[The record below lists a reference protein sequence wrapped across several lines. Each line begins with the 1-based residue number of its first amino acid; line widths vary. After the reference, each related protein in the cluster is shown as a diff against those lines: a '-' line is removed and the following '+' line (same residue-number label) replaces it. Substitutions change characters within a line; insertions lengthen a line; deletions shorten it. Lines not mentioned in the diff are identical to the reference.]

1 MSFQTIRRPAPPV
14 PPAPP
19 ALNAQQAAAAVH
31 DDRPLLVVAG
41 AGTGK
46 TAMLAARVA
55 HLVAAGADPQRLLL
69 ITFSRRAAQ
78 MLERRAGQM
87 LLQTLGRPAGTAAPR
102 LPWAGT
108 FHSVGARLLR
118 EHAEALGLPQT
129 FTIHDRADTEEL
141 LGWLREQLGLASTR
155 QRFPLAGTCA
165 AMLSR
170 MHNRQA
176 TLAEVL
182 AEAYP
187 WCARWQAELTLLFES
202 YEAEKMR
209 QRVLDYDDLLRH
221 WQRALTLPALA
232 ATVRARFDHVLV
244 DELQDTNAL
253 QAAIVLALRPDG
265 HGLTVVGDDA
275 QSIYAFRGADP
286 QLLRDFPGRF
296 TPPAQLLR
304 LECNYRS
311 TQPILDAA
319 NAVIAEA
326 GDLVP
331 KQLWAATPGG
341 TRPRLV
347 TVDDE
352 AAQAAWV
359 ADEVLRQRESGLALQ
374 RQAVLFRAG
383 AHSLALELELARRG
397 IPFVKYGGLRFVE
410 AAHVRDL
417 LALLRWAD
425 NPRHRL
431 AGFRLLQRVPGIG
444 PVHARRLLDAMDRA
458 ADPWAAW
465 HGWAA
470 PAAAEWREF
479 AAAVDALRPPP
490 ADRAVDWPADLEI
503 ALGWLL
509 PLLPRLYEDSAAR
522 ASDLRQLQQ
531 LAASFR
537 SRAEF
542 LADLV
547 LDPPQASGAEAGPP
561 HLDED
566 QLILSTIHAAKG
578 QEWTAVSVLDVVDGC
593 LPSDMATGSV
603 AGIEE
608 ERRLLYVAMTRA
620 RRHLNL
626 LVPLRFHVTQQARF
640 GDRHVYAPLSRF
652 VTPAVAACCEAVA
665 G

>member
-1 MSFQTIRRPAPPV
+1 MILTTTRRPAPP
-14 PPAPP
+14 APTT
-19 ALNAQQAAAAVH
+19 LNAQQADAVAH
-31 DDRPLLVVAG
+31 DDRPLLVLAG

-46 TAMLAARVA
+46 TAVLAARVA
-55 HLVAAGADPQRLLL
+55 RLVAAGADPQRLLL

-78 MLERRAGQM
+78 MLERRAGQ
-87 LLQTLGRPAGTAAPR
+87 LLQQSAGRPAGSAPPR

-108 FHSVGARLLR
+108 FHSVAARLLR
-118 EHAEALGLPQT
+118 EHADALGLPQP
-129 FTIHDRADTEEL
+129 FTIHDRADTEDL
-141 LGWLREQLGLASTR
+141 LGLLREQLGLASTR
-155 QRFPLAGTCA
+155 QRFPLSGTCA

-170 MHNRQA
+170 MHNRQSS
-176 TLAEVL
+176 LAEVL

-187 WCARWQAELTLLFES
+187 WCARWQAELALLFET

-221 WQRALTLPALA
+221 WQRALTLPAVAGTL
-232 ATVRARFDHVLV
+232 RARFDHVLV

-265 HGLTVVGDDA
+265 RGLTVVGDDA
-275 QSIYAFRGADP
+275 QSIYGFRGADP
-286 QLLRDFPGRF
+286 RLLRDFPARF
-296 TPPAQLLR
+296 TPPAQVLR

-319 NAVIAEA
+319 NAVIADA
-326 GDLVP
+326 ADLFP
-331 KQLWAATPGG
+331 KRLWAATPGG
-341 TRPRLV
+341 ARPRLV
-347 TVDDE
+347 TVDDD

-425 NPRHRL
+425 NPRNRL
-431 AGFRLLQRVPGIG
+431 AGFRILQRVPGIG
-444 PVHARRLLDAMDRA
+444 PVHARRLLDAMDSA
-458 ADPWAAW
+458 AEPWAAW
-465 HGWAA
+465 QRWAP
-470 PAAAEWREF
+470 PAAAGCDWQDF
-479 AAAVDALRPPP
+479 AAAVDALRPP
-490 ADRAVDWPADLEI
+490 AADWPADLRF
-503 ALGWLL
+503 ALDWLL
-509 PLLPRLYEDSAAR
+509 PQLPRLYEDAPAR
-522 ASDLRQLQQ
+522 ASDLQQLQA
-531 LAASFR
+531 LAGAFR

-542 LADLV
+542 LADLA
-547 LDPPQASGAEAGPP
+547 LDPPQASGAEAGTP

-578 QEWTAVSVLDVVDGC
+578 QEWTAVSVLNVVDGC
-593 LPSDMATGSV
+593 LPSDLSTGST

-608 ERRLLYVAMTRA
+608 ERRLLHVAMTRA

-640 GDRHVYAPLSRF
+640 GDRHVYAPRSRF
-652 VTPAVAACCEAVA
+652 ITPAVAACCEAVA

>member
-1 MSFQTIRRPAPPV
+1 VSFQTIRHPAPS
-14 PPAPP
+14 APP
-19 ALNAQQAAAAVH
+19 ALNAQQAAAAAH

-87 LLQTLGRPAGTAAPR
+87 LLQTIGRPAGTAAPR

-118 EHAEALGLPQT
+118 EHAESLGLPPA
-129 FTIHDRADTEEL
+129 FTIHDRADTEDL

-170 MHNRQA
+170 MHNRQS
-176 TLAEVL
+176 TLEEVL
-182 AEAYP
+182 REAYP
-187 WCARWQAELTLLFES
+187 WCARWQVELALLFES
-202 YEAEKMR
+202 YEAEKLR

-221 WQRALTLPALA
+221 WRRALTLPALA
-232 ATVRARFDHVLV
+232 PTLRARFDHVLV

-265 HGLTVVGDDA
+265 RGLTVVGDDA
-275 QSIYAFRGADP
+275 QSIYGFRGADP

-296 TPPAQLLR
+296 TPPARLLR

-331 KQLWAATPGG
+331 RQLWAATPGG

-347 TVDDE
+347 TVADE

-359 ADEVLRQRESGLALQ
+359 ADEVLRQRESGLGCSVRRCCSAPA
-374 RQAVLFRAG
+374 RTAWRWSSNWRAAASPSSSTVACASSRRRTCATCSRCCAGPATRATGWPAFDCCSACRASGRCTRAG
-383 AHSLALELELARRG
+383 CSTRWRRRRPMGGLARLG
-397 IPFVKYGGLRFVE
+397 AAGGRRVARLCRRRRRLAPAVGSE
-410 AAHVRDL
+410 AA
-417 LALLRWAD
+417 
-425 NPRHRL
+425 
-431 AGFRLLQRVPGIG
+431 
-444 PVHARRLLDAMDRA
+444 
-458 ADPWAAW
+458 
-465 HGWAA
+465 
-470 PAAAEWREF
+470 
-479 AAAVDALRPPP
+479 
-490 ADRAVDWPADLEI
+490 DWPADLEI

-509 PLLPRLYEDSAAR
+509 PQLPRLYEDAAAR

-542 LADLV
+542 LADLA
-547 LDPPQASGAEAGPP
+547 LDPPQASGAEAGAA

-578 QEWTAVSVLDVVDGC
+578 QEWTAVSVLNVVDGC
-593 LPSDMATGSV
+593 LPSDMATGSA